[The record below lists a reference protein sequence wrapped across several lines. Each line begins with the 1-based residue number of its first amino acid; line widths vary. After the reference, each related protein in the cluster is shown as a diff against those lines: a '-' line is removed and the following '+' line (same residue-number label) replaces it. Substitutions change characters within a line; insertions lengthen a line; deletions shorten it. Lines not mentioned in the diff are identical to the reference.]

1 MISFLAYILIIV
13 STRQEVK
20 KNIAIRRLK
29 LNKSNNHEKIFLVIK
44 MNYGAKIK
52 MLRERNGI
60 TQKELANFIGI
71 DAKLYSHYETE
82 DRIIPC
88 KHLFMI
94 SNYFNISIDYLFG
107 FNEEKEYKGKIN
119 KIINEIEIGKR
130 LKEFRKENK
139 LTQSKLATIL
149 NTAQPV
155 ITNYENGKHL
165 IATPFLYTICK
176 KYHISAD
183 YLLGKIDNPK
193 HLK

>member
-1 MISFLAYILIIV
+1 MSKSKLGIISF
-13 STRQEVK
+13 
-20 KNIAIRRLK
+20 
-29 LNKSNNHEKIFLVIK
+29 
-44 MNYGAKIK
+44 
-52 MLRERNGI
+52 
-60 TQKELANFIGI
+60 
-71 DAKLYSHYETE
+71 D
-82 DRIIPC
+82 
-88 KHLFMI
+88 
-94 SNYFNISIDYLFG
+94 
-107 FNEEKEYKGKIN
+107 IN
-119 KIINEIEIGKR
+119 KKFTSKEEAYRYGKR

-193 HLK
+193 YLK